1 MIENG
6 IYVTNG
12 PNWARDKA
20 IILAEGPESLKE
32 AIPTMEGLES
42 IPIQATAAYAQTS
55 FSGRF

>member
-1 MIENG
+1 MIDNG

-32 AIPTMEGLES
+32 AVPTMEGLES
-42 IPIQATAAYAQTS
+42 IPI
-55 FSGRF
+55 